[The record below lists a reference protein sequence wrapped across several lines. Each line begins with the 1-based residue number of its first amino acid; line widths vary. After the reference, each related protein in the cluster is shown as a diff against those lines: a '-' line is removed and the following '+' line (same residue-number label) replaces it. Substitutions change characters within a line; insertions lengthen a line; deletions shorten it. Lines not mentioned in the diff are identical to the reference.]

1 MNPPN
6 PPSVNDNVVPS
17 NVPAGSGTFDPT
29 SVSGTPSTNSDMK
42 GQDLVMGGVAAA
54 AGMLAMVF

>member
-29 SVSGTPSTNSDMK
+29 TSKPSTNSDMK